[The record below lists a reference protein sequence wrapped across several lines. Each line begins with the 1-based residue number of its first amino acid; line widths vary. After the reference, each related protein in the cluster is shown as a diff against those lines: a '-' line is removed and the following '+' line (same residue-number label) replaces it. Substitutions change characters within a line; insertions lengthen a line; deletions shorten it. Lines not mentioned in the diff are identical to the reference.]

1 VTAQGPADLR
11 GDGSYNYRTIIET
24 RLTYRVIIMVINF
37 TQIPSGFMMA
47 YMNALNVRASDV
59 HVPDDI

>member
-1 VTAQGPADLR
+1 M
-11 GDGSYNYRTIIET
+11 NYRTIIET